1 MIRDPR
7 PIPLPPRSAPL
18 AFPRA
23 KRYTTPMSATPPPHV
38 LEHMKHMFEYS
49 PAGMG
54 ALIWRHGRYRGELAG
69 TPMGKYGDWRVRLD
83 GVSYSCAKIIWLL
96 ETGSW
101 PEFRL
106 LHINK
111 DREDIRFSN
120 LEESYR
126 RDGRG
131 R

>member
-1 MIRDPR
+1 
-7 PIPLPPRSAPL
+7 
-18 AFPRA
+18 
-23 KRYTTPMSATPPPHV
+23 
-38 LEHMKHMFEYS
+38 
-49 PAGMG
+49 
-54 ALIWRHGRYRGELAG
+54 
-69 TPMGKYGDWRVRLD
+69 MGKYGDWRVRLD

>member
-1 MIRDPR
+1 
-7 PIPLPPRSAPL
+7 
-18 AFPRA
+18 
-23 KRYTTPMSATPPPHV
+23 MSATPPPHV
-38 LEHMKHMFEYS
+38 LEHMRHMFEYS
-49 PAGMG
+49 DVGMG

-83 GVSYSCAKIIWLL
+83 GVSYSCAKIIWFL
-96 ETGSW
+96 ETGTW

-106 LHINK
+106 RSINK
-111 DREDIRFSN
+111 DRDDIRFSN